1 MHRAGA
7 ESWRLSISKNEQ
19 SLHVALY
26 LRDAYHLATPEAD
39 IPPALIGKV
48 ERTATELNSSDVLEL
63 TTSWLKWWRRVVGF
77 ESRRGL
83 GDRFGA
89 SDNENFLL
97 AMGAAHQLVFDPVE
111 AFVSLSEHP
120 LLQRAAVQTWRPAN
134 EWMKYHSRQGERRGS
149 LVPKDAA
156 EAVIAEHAVS
166 PGRVRGA
173 VIVLSVTGSWS
184 RIVEPGVALCSE
196 EAYLDDSLF
205 ATVLKETFESGLNH
219 PHSSDLA

>member
-1 MHRAGA
+1 MRRTGT
-7 ESWRLSISKNEQ
+7 ESWRLSISKGDQ

-26 LRDAYHLATPEAD
+26 LRDAYHISTPETD
-39 IPPALIGKV
+39 VPPALLGLV
-48 ERTATELNSSDVLEL
+48 ERVETRLDPSDVLEL
-63 TTSWLKWWRRVVGF
+63 TTSWLWWWRRIVQF

-89 SDNENFLL
+89 SDNENFVP

-111 AFVSLSEHP
+111 AFVSLSERP

-134 EWMKYHSRQGERRGS
+134 EWMKHHSRQGERRGS
-149 LVPKDAA
+149 LVPKDVA

-184 RIVEPGVALCSE
+184 RIVEPGVVLCSD
-196 EAYLDDSLF
+196 EAYLDDSQF
-205 ATVLKETFESGLNH
+205 AVVLKNTFESGLNH
-219 PHSSDLA
+219 PDAPD

>member
-1 MHRAGA
+1 MRRAGT
-7 ESWRLSISKNEQ
+7 ESWRLSISKDDQ

-26 LRDAYHLATPEAD
+26 LRDAYHISTPEVD
-39 IPPALIGKV
+39 VPPALLGLV
-48 ERTATELNSSDVLEL
+48 ERVETRLDPSDVLEL
-63 TTSWLKWWRRVVGF
+63 TTSWLWWWRRIVQF

-89 SDNENFLL
+89 SDNENFVP

-111 AFVSLSEHP
+111 AFASLSERP

-134 EWMKYHSRQGERRGS
+134 EWMKLHSRQGERRGS
-149 LVPKDAA
+149 LVPKDVA
-156 EAVIAEHAVS
+156 EAVIEEHAVS

-184 RIVEPGVALCSE
+184 RIVEPGVVLCSD
-196 EAYLDDSLF
+196 EAYLDDSQF
-205 ATVLKETFESGLNH
+205 AVVLKDTFESGLSH
-219 PHSSDLA
+219 PDAPD